1 MTDMVALPK
10 AEFDKLLSKMDYL
23 TEQFEE
29 QRRRQEELKELQNDL
44 IPIMNHM
51 FKLSIDELAE
61 IGNDFELEDILF
73 LVKRLLRDTHLL
85 VNMLDQ
91 LESMAALSKDVEKLI
106 QPIFNNAVQSL
117 DELEHKGYFAFARGL
132 WYITERVTDEFD
144 ENDVRELGDNIVTIL
159 NTVRNMTQ
167 PQIMNMA
174 NNMVERIEAPVEDN
188 VSTWQLFREFRDPQV
203 RKGLAR
209 MLTVVRTF
217 ADDTENTEN
226 ER

>member
-10 AEFDKLLSKMDYL
+10 AEFDQLLSKMDYL

-44 IPIMNHM
+44 IPIVNHM

-61 IGNDFELEDILF
+61 IGNEFELEDLLF

-85 VNMLDQ
+85 LNMLDQ
-91 LESMAALSKDVEKLI
+91 LESLAALSADVEKLI
-106 QPIFNNAVQSL
+106 QPIFNNTVHSL
-117 DELEHKGYFAFARGL
+117 DELEQKGYFAFARGL
-132 WYITERVTDEFD
+132 GYITERITDEFD
-144 ENDVRELGDNIVTIL
+144 ENDVRELGDNIVIIL

-167 PQIMNMA
+167 PQIMNIA
-174 NNMVERIEAPVEDN
+174 NNMVERIEAPVEEN
-188 VSTWQLFREFRDPQV
+188 VSIWQLFREFRDPQV

-217 ADDTENTEN
+217 ADDAENTDTK
-226 ER
+226 

>member
-10 AEFDKLLSKMDYL
+10 ADFDKLLSKMDYL

-61 IGNDFELEDILF
+61 IGNDFELEDLFF

-91 LESMAALSKDVEKLI
+91 LESIAALSEDVEKLI
-106 QPIFNNAVQSL
+106 HPIFNNTVQSL
-117 DELEHKGYFAFARGL
+117 DELERKGYFAFARGL
-132 WYITERVTDEFD
+132 GYITERITDEFD

-174 NNMVERIEAPVEDN
+174 NNMVEHIEAPVQEN
-188 VSTWQLFREFRDPQV
+188 VSIWQLFREFRDPQV

-217 ADDTENTEN
+217 ADDAENTN
-226 ER
+226 TK